1 MLKENKSVSIHQKIP
16 QILATKIFKTKKI
29 LNPVVIE
36 DVFKLENVTY
46 NFRNV
51 ETLKRT
57 NVNSVKRWAK
67 TIASLGAKIWKI
79 LPKAAKSLTSL
90 SKFKSKIKN
99 WETDECPC
107 RLIQRKYTASWVY
120 LLDIARSDQLRQ
132 FVEHLF
138 FYFVFFIFF
147 VLLLLLQ
154 FLICF
159 VLLFF

>member
-1 MLKENKSVSIHQKIP
+1 MLKKNKSVSIHQKIP
-16 QILATKIFKTKKI
+16 QILATKIFKTKKN

-36 DVFKLENVTY
+36 DVFKLKNVTY

-67 TIASLGAKIWKI
+67 TIASLSAKIWKI

-99 WETDECPC
+99 WERDKCPC
-107 RLIQRKYTASWVY
+107 RLMQGKYTASWVY
-120 LLDIARSDQLRQ
+120 LLDIATAGNFWL
-132 FVEHLF
+132 VI
-138 FYFVFFIFF
+138 VG
-147 VLLLLLQ
+147 
-154 FLICF
+154 
-159 VLLFF
+159 